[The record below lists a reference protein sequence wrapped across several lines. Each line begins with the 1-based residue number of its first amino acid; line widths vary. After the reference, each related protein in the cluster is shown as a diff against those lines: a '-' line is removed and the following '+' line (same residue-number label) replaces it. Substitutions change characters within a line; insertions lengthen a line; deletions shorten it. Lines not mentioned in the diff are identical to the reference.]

1 MKQKHYLIPD
11 WPAPANIKAC
21 FTLRMDGHSQPPYD
35 SFNLGVHVNDD
46 ANAVAANRK
55 QLIDELE
62 LKSSPLWL
70 NQIHGT
76 QAIDR
81 ETANASSTADAV
93 YAKKPQQ
100 VCAIL
105 TADCMPVFLCDRQGS
120 IVALAH
126 AGWRGLAA
134 GIIENTI
141 ATMHTPAENILAW
154 MGPAIGPQ
162 KFEVGAEVREIFLA
176 HDKNA
181 EVAFTPFAQQKWL
194 ANIYLLGRQRLQK
207 SGVTAI
213 YGGNHCTFTEKEKF
227 FSYRRDGKNS
237 GRMAGLIWLEN

>member
-11 WPAPANIKAC
+11 WPAPTHIKAC
-21 FTLRMDGHSQPPYD
+21 FTLRMNGHSQSPYD
-35 SFNLGVHVNDD
+35 SFNLGAHVNDN

-55 QLIDELE
+55 QLIDELG

-70 NQIHGT
+70 NQIHGA
-76 QAIDR
+76 QAIDI
-81 ETANASSTADAV
+81 ETAVSTSAADAV
-93 YAKKPQQ
+93 YAKKPHQ
-100 VCAIL
+100 VCAVL

-134 GIIENTI
+134 GVIENTI
-141 ATMHTPAENILAW
+141 AAMKTPAENILAW

-162 KFEVGAEVREIFLA
+162 KFEVGSEVRELFLA
-176 HDKNA
+176 HDKDA
-181 EVAFTPFAQQKWL
+181 ELAFAPFAQQKWL

-207 SGVTAI
+207 SGVTTI

-227 FSYRRDGKNS
+227 FSYRRDGKYS
-237 GRMAGLIWLEN
+237 GRMAGLIWLT